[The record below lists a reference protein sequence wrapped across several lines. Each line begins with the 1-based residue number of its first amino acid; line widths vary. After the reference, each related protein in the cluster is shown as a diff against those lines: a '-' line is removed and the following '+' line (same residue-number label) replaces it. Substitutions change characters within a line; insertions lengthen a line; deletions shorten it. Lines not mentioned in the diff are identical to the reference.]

1 MAKAN
6 SGLRR
11 KIRETTFVSEANHFR
26 KAINARTASQQREVK
41 RNKKIMKKGFNFTI
55 GGQKYETTV
64 KEIEP
69 NVAEVVVN
77 GTSFIVEFQKNESKK
92 VKAARVAAPTAAP
105 TAAPV
110 VAKPAG
116 AAVVKSPLPG
126 SIVKVMVKPGDNVKK
141 GDTLLTMESMKMENV
156 VASEYT
162 GTVKNVL
169 VSAGQNVMQDD
180 KLVEIETVAEAAAP
194 AAPKPVAAPQPKPAA
209 APAPAPAPAA
219 APVGGNKINSPLPG
233 SVISVAVTE
242 GQAVKKGD
250 TLLVL
255 ESMKM
260 ENPILSDCDGTVT
273 KIAVATG
280 QSVMQDDLLVVIG

>member
-1 MAKAN
+1 
-6 SGLRR
+6 
-11 KIRETTFVSEANHFR
+11 
-26 KAINARTASQQREVK
+26 
-41 RNKKIMKKGFNFTI
+41 
-55 GGQKYETTV
+55 
-64 KEIEP
+64 
-69 NVAEVVVN
+69 
-77 GTSFIVEFQKNESKK
+77 
-92 VKAARVAAPTAAP
+92 
-105 TAAPV
+105 
-110 VAKPAG
+110 
-116 AAVVKSPLPG
+116 
-126 SIVKVMVKPGDNVKK
+126 MVKPGDSVKK

-169 VSAGQNVMQDD
+169 VAAGQNVMQDD

-209 APAPAPAPAA
+209 PAPAPAPAPAA

-233 SVISVAVTE
+233 SVISVAVKE

-273 KIAVATG
+273 KIAVAAG